1 MKAGLISYSLVN
13 NILKAIV
20 GLFFSKVLESSIFD
34 GQFIFFQLYMLIDDL
49 ISEIISAFHLIS
61 S

>member
-34 GQFIFFQLYMLIDDL
+34 G
-49 ISEIISAFHLIS
+49 
-61 S
+61 